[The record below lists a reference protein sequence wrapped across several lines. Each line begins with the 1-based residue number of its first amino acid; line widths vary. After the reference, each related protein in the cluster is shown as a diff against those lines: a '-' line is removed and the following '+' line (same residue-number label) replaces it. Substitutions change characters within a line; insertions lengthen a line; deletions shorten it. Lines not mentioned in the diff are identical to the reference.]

1 MGKQVLSTIR
11 VALVAVVALVAI
23 ALFWMNPFRVG
34 EITIATRDGGSM
46 TFKVAN
52 SNEISELIRKGLE
65 NEKSAEFLTN
75 SLLSIIEQLPPG
87 SALGEKLVEMA
98 EKRQSPFS
106 FNSVPVKL
114 VYAAKVPRG
123 LTAVCEK
130 SGLLGKNLAVYVL
143 GNEDELLQI
152 IHAYAEAKLAVPCPG
167 GGETLHMNTPEVEQ
181 FNRYKV
187 MAKRTL

>member
-1 MGKQVLSTIR
+1 MGKQLLSTIR
-11 VALVAVVALVAI
+11 VAVVALVALVAI
-23 ALFWMNPFRVG
+23 ALFWKNPFRVG

-52 SNEISELIRKGLE
+52 SNEISELIRRGLE

-98 EKRQSPFS
+98 EMRRPPFS
-106 FNSVPVKL
+106 FKAVPVKL
-114 VYAAKVPRG
+114 VYAPKVPRG
-123 LTAVCEK
+123 RTAVCEQ
-130 SGLLGKNLAVYVL
+130 SGFLGKNLAVFVM
-143 GNEDELLQI
+143 GDEDEMLDLIQ
-152 IHAYAEAKLAVPCPG
+152 AYAEAKLAVPCPG
-167 GGETLHMNTPEVEQ
+167 GGETLRLNNPKVEE
-181 FNRYKV
+181 FNRHKV